1 MNKMICTFLALSLF
15 SPLLLAKGNAD
26 YTMARNPN
34 INVPTAKYNEGAGN
48 DFDTWLSNI
57 DNAVKPTIEARF
69 EEIYTNSD
77 TEFKL
82 NAKAQNMLLNRMKEE
97 QIADVWN
104 KILQRYPN
112 SKNAR
117 SALCRYAKEIWVLY
131 ADVKKCD
138 KDFQLNPAKQFV
150 YRRDLKALQAPKLD

>member
-1 MNKMICTFLALSLF
+1 MNKMICTFLALSMF

-117 SALCRYAKEIWVLY
+117 SAL
-131 ADVKKCD
+131 
-138 KDFQLNPAKQFV
+138 
-150 YRRDLKALQAPKLD
+150 

>member
-1 MNKMICTFLALSLF
+1 MNKIICTFLALSMF

-34 INVPTAKYNEGAGN
+34 INVPTVKYNEGTDN
-48 DFDTWLSNI
+48 DFNTWLSNI
-57 DNAVKPTIEARF
+57 NNSVKPTIETQF
-69 EEIYTNSD
+69 EEIYTKSNTD
-77 TEFKL
+77 FKL
-82 NAKAQNMLLNRMKEE
+82 SAEAQIIFLGRLEE
-97 QIADVWN
+97 QQIVDVWN
-104 KILQRYPN
+104 KIVQRYPD

-117 SALCRYAKEIWVLY
+117 SALCRYAKEIAVLH
-131 ADVKKCD
+131 ADVKRCD

>member
-1 MNKMICTFLALSLF
+1 MNKMICTFLALSLC

-97 QIADVWN
+97 QITDVWN
-104 KILQRYPN
+104 KIIQRYPN

-150 YRRDLKALQAPKLD
+150 YRRDLKALKAPKLD

>member
-1 MNKMICTFLALSLF
+1 MNKIICTFLALSLC

-34 INVPTAKYNEGAGN
+34 INVPTAKYNEGVGN

-104 KILQRYPN
+104 KIIQRYPN

-131 ADVKKCD
+131 ADVKKCN

>member
-1 MNKMICTFLALSLF
+1 MNKMICTFLALSMF

-26 YTMARNPN
+26 YTMSRNPS

-69 EEIYTNSD
+69 EEIYTKSNTD
-77 TEFKL
+77 FKL
-82 NAKAQNMLLNRMKEE
+82 SAEAQIIFLGRLEE
-97 QIADVWN
+97 QQIVDVWN
-104 KILQRYPN
+104 KIIQRYPD

-117 SALCRYAKEIWVLY
+117 SALCRYAKEIAVLH
-131 ADVKKCD
+131 ADVKRCD

-150 YRRDLKALQAPKLD
+150 YRRDLKALKAPKLD